1 MCGRYGRRSDKQH
14 IAEHYRLRDLGEV
27 PLEAAPDWNI
37 TPDSMQPVIRLSKDT
52 GEWELA
58 FLKWRLVPFW
68 SRTPKPAFESINARA
83 DKLLTSGSWR
93 ESFQRRRCLIP
104 GEFFYE
110 WEPIDKKTKQPYAV
124 ALTDDRLF
132 SFGGIWDRWKDH
144 NTGQI
149 IESFAMITC
158 DPNATME
165 AFHDRTPLI
174 IDPKDY
180 NRWLADVEPSQLPMD
195 LVRTYPA
202 EGMKAWKIAKLN
214 GNGPHLLTPLIE
226 PPPASPSLFLY

>member
-14 IAEHYRLRDLGEV
+14 ITEHYRLRDLGEA
-27 PLEAAPDWNI
+27 PLEAMPDWNI
-37 TPDSMQPVIRLSKDT
+37 TPDSMQPVVRLSKDT
-52 GEWELA
+52 GERELA

-68 SRTPKPAFESINARA
+68 SKTPKPTFESINARA

-93 ESFQRRRCLIP
+93 EPFQRRRCLIP

-144 NTGQI
+144 TTGQV

-158 DPNATME
+158 DPNAAME

-174 IDPKDY
+174 VDPKDY
-180 NRWLADVEPSQLPMD
+180 DRWLADVEPAQLPMD

-202 EGMKAWKIAKLN
+202 EGMKAWKIAKLT
-214 GNGPHLLTPLIE
+214 GNGPHLLKPLIE
-226 PPPASPSLFLY
+226 PPPSPLSLF